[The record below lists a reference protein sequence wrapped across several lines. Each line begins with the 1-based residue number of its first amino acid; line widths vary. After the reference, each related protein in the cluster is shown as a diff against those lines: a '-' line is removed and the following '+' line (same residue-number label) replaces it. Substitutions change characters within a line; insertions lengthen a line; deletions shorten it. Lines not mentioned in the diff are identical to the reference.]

1 MENLDKIILVLGLIT
16 TSIIAAAILIKIIS
30 RSKKDIEG
38 AVQHGNS
45 KISLKVT
52 SGKEDNKADQSKTQL
67 TPAQSQLSINDQNF
81 DLDKLS
87 LHRFFTTVV
96 CQYTTDICIFN
107 LYDETLRIGVINDT
121 EEVANFKKLLASRY
135 LHLCLFKVLGEHVK
149 QWIDDLVAEAE
160 KIDISSNKI
169 PSTFYT
175 ISQYITKYKT
185 EAYKEGKTTE
195 FKYNDKVIYGIP
207 AKFMTRFNE
216 WSDSKMVRV
225 YNMISDVL
233 YSTQNT
239 WFAKT
244 IELLD
249 LFEVIFIMLQDQ
261 MDATLIILN
270 GEVTQYLKSLKEE
283 DK

>member
-1 MENLDKIILVLGLIT
+1 MENLDKIILVLGLIII
-16 TSIIAAAILIKIIS
+16 SIIATAILIKIIS

-38 AVQHGNS
+38 EVSHGKS

-52 SGKEDNKADQSKTQL
+52 SGKEGNKTDPAQSQAL
-67 TPAQSQLSINDQNF
+67 VQSQLSIDDQNF

-87 LHRFFTTVV
+87 LHRFFTTVI
-96 CQYTTDICIFN
+96 CQYTTDNCIFN

-135 LHLCLFKVLGEHVK
+135 LHSCLFQVLGEHVK
-149 QWIDDLVAEAE
+149 QWIDDLVAEAK
-160 KIDISSNKI
+160 KIDINSNKI
-169 PSTFYT
+169 PSTFFT
-175 ISQYITKYKT
+175 ISQYITKYRT